1 MTAFAYQHDP
11 RPELQGRDGSD
22 RVRLLLAGTAGGVGT
37 TTVTALL
44 FAAARDFGPA
54 APVLLDHTAGR
65 LGHRLAGGDQVRSI
79 DDRKALHDLGPNAV
93 TVGVAEIG
101 DPGAVL
107 IVVSAATPLGCQLAG
122 ETVQAV
128 RNAHGPDALSR
139 TALVVVSV
147 FGRSSIARPLAGL
160 ASSGVRAVLQL
171 GADPALALGGRI
183 PTGRLSRASRG
194 FGDQL
199 LSAVQAAGP
208 HSRPSPRIDAG

>member
-1 MTAFAYQHDP
+1 MTTFAYQQGP
-11 RPELQGRDGSD
+11 RPEPQNRGSSD

-44 FAAARDFGPA
+44 FAAAHDLGPA
-54 APVLLDHTAGR
+54 APVLLDHTAGS

-79 DDRKALHDLGPNAV
+79 DDRRLLHDLGPNAA
-93 TVGVAEIG
+93 TIGVAQIG

-107 IVVSAATPLGCQLAG
+107 IVVSAATPVGCQLAG

-128 RNAHGPDALSR
+128 VLAHGTEALSR

-160 ASSGVRAVLQL
+160 ASSGVHAVLQL
-171 GADPALALGGRI
+171 RADPALALGGRI
-183 PTGRLSRASRG
+183 PAERLSRGSRQ
-194 FGDQL
+194 FGVQL
-199 LSAVQAAGP
+199 LSALPAAGP
-208 HSRPSPRIDAG
+208 HSRPSPPIAAG